1 MKKLLLVIDVQRDFI
16 NKNTKDYVSKIK
28 ELIDSKEFD
37 DISFTK
43 FINNENSK
51 WYKEL
56 NYSGCMDKEGQSI
69 VLDTKEYKIFEKTI
83 YSALNDEFRTYIKE
97 KNISQIYLCG
107 FDTDACV
114 SKTAID
120 LFENDYDVYVLKDY
134 CMSHVGVELHNTI
147 INNLIRL
154 IGKNRI
160 V

>member
-114 SKTAID
+114 SKKAID